1 METIDNGICGQSTD
15 GVTSV
20 KDAAISADLP
30 ADPVISSDAPAPA
43 LKDSIDSCAE
53 DSYATPTSEPSPMG
67 DESIS
72 EPVSKTRVEI
82 RKEKKERKKQENALR
97 KLEELA
103 GKVSET
109 MGSDEKSV
117 STDTLQPV
125 VTDGETEK
133 FRSIERS
140 SEADCDED
148 RRLDET
154 LLAAIGILDEMK
166 TQGNVAAWIKSGGL
180 WAGTPSPAL
189 SHVQSSGLS
198 SLSSEDVK
206 RAPSPTDAEV
216 DDLDPHVLGDNTAAA
231 SSSITSTS
239 RPTSPN
245 PALDNS
251 SSRPTSP
258 EHSSPDRK
266 RYRSVTADTHSAHEG
281 ESDLKKSKT
290 DKAKDDTIS
299 AGNDAETIGTKS
311 PNRAKSPGQT
321 TNEVSTDRGEPRGDS
336 TGADT
341 AVPRMWFEDESTF
354 RLWVNRGRAAL
365 KSLGIEERDGIE
377 IP

>member
-20 KDAAISADLP
+20 NDAAISANLP
-30 ADPVISSDAPAPA
+30 ADSIISSDAPAPT

-53 DSYATPTSEPSPMG
+53 DSSATHTSEPSPVG
-67 DESIS
+67 NESNS
-72 EPVSKTRVEI
+72 EPVSKARAEK
-82 RKEKKERKKQENALR
+82 RKEKKERKKHESVLR

-103 GKVSET
+103 STKVSET
-109 MGSDEKSV
+109 MGSDERAV
-117 STDTLQPV
+117 STDTLLPV
-125 VTDGETEK
+125 VTGGETENL
-133 FRSIERS
+133 RSKERS
-140 SEADCDED
+140 SEVDWDED

-180 WAGTPSPAL
+180 WAGTPSPVL
-189 SHVQSSGLS
+189 SHIQSSGLS
-198 SLSSEDVK
+198 SLSSGDVK

-239 RPTSPN
+239 PPPSPN

-290 DKAKDDTIS
+290 DQAKDDTIS
-299 AGNDAETIGTKS
+299 AGNDAETIG
-311 PNRAKSPGQT
+311 PDRAKSPGQI

-336 TGADT
+336 TGTDST
-341 AVPRMWFEDESTF
+341 VPKMWFEDESTF